1 MKVSNFVVESLRS
14 SGIDTVFG
22 LPGVHAL
29 GLWDALSASD
39 VRYVGFRHEQAAA
52 HAADGY
58 GRDTGKPGPVFL
70 STGPGALNAL
80 SALAEAFVSSSPVI
94 AIASNIASPFV
105 GKAKGALHEATD
117 LLPAFQT
124 VTRFAGRALK
134 KDEVPDLVRT
144 SLSSAFG
151 PRPGPTYIEIPADVL
166 DEELDA
172 DPVIASATMV
182 DAPLDAI
189 KEAAFLLGMA
199 ARPIIWAGGGVLRAR
214 ASAELQ
220 RLAEMIGAPVITT
233 FMGKA
238 AIPENH
244 PAAVGMMVRQPEMS
258 DLLNSADLLLS
269 VGSRFSGMATANWQL
284 TLPSQHI
291 QIDIDEQ
298 ELGKNYPLRLG
309 IHSDARLALEAI
321 IGELEQTSKA
331 RSVIRAT
338 DSTEESSSINERLSA
353 GASLRKL
360 AIERAHKEGP
370 REMAMLEAVRNAID
384 PSVVTVHDM
393 TIPSYW
399 AVPFLEI
406 TVPGTFH
413 YPYGYASLG
422 FSFPA
427 AIGVAAA
434 RKGQPVVCF
443 SGDGG
448 FMYHCRELATVKE
461 SDLPVTVI
469 VFNDRAWGVLKSF
482 AQSRY
487 QQTFGLDLPG
497 PDFVAM
503 AESFGVPGNRAD
515 EPADLEKAL
524 RSAVETGGPHL
535 IEVPGS
541 WGLPPPSE
549 YYRR

>member
-1 MKVSNFVVESLRS
+1 MRR
-14 SGIDTVFG
+14 I
-22 LPGVHAL
+22 
-29 GLWDALSASD
+29 
-39 VRYVGFRHEQAAA
+39 
-52 HAADGY
+52 
-58 GRDTGKPGPVFL
+58 
-70 STGPGALNAL
+70 
-80 SALAEAFVSSSPVI
+80 
-94 AIASNIASPFV
+94 
-105 GKAKGALHEATD
+105 
-117 LLPAFQT
+117 
-124 VTRFAGRALK
+124 
-134 KDEVPDLVRT
+134 
-144 SLSSAFG
+144 
-151 PRPGPTYIEIPADVL
+151 
-166 DEELDA
+166 
-172 DPVIASATMV
+172 
-182 DAPLDAI
+182 
-189 KEAAFLLGMA
+189 
-199 ARPIIWAGGGVLRAR
+199 
-214 ASAELQ
+214 
-220 RLAEMIGAPVITT
+220 
-233 FMGKA
+233 
-238 AIPENH
+238 
-244 PAAVGMMVRQPEMS
+244 
-258 DLLNSADLLLS
+258 
-269 VGSRFSGMATANWQL
+269 
-284 TLPSQHI
+284 
-291 QIDIDEQ
+291 
-298 ELGKNYPLRLG
+298 
-309 IHSDARLALEAI
+309 
-321 IGELEQTSKA
+321 
-331 RSVIRAT
+331 
-338 DSTEESSSINERLSA
+338 
-353 GASLRKL
+353 
-360 AIERAHKEGP
+360 AIERAHVEGP

-434 RKGQPVVCF
+434 RNGQPVICF

-461 SDLPVTVI
+461 NDLPVTVI

-503 AESFGVPGNRAD
+503 AESFGVSGHRAD